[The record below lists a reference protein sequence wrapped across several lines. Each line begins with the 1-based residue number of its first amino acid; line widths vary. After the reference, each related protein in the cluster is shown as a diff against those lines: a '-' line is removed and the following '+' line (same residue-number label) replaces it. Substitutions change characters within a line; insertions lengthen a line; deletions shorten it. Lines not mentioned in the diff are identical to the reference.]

1 MAGRKKDRPSFGC
14 FSTWERSMEAILGVL
29 EAPKSVVGTWYTP
42 FSANPLKSWLKMFK
56 MRRLNARSLRAR
68 AWKGAVI
75 KVCKTGRLV
84 DW

>member
-42 FSANPLKSWLKMFK
+42 FSAVLCSQIHHITP
-56 MRRLNARSLRAR
+56 
-68 AWKGAVI
+68 
-75 KVCKTGRLV
+75 
-84 DW
+84 